1 MGIAALNPS
10 YKPAASIPKGARSAR
25 LPIIPRQGKIP
36 ALSLLNIDVAACVAI
51 FWLY

>member
-1 MGIAALNPS
+1 V
-10 YKPAASIPKGARSAR
+10 R

-51 FWLY
+51 F